1 MDPGLTRKKLANHN
15 GEGDA
20 QSLKYSY
27 HTMRGAIELMTR

>member
-20 QSLKYSY
+20 QSLKYLTIHRVS
-27 HTMRGAIELMTR
+27 T